1 MSTKEP
7 EDENCGAE
15 VRPYTVPD
23 DWDQDKGYCE
33 NKAGFRTDH
42 VGDGRC
48 YLHGGGSKTANEGNN
63 YAEKHG
69 LYADRQN
76 YYKNRPSAE
85 QAWIDAV
92 IESLIDDA
100 PFGTE
105 NFAKMQMLRNI
116 AIDMH
121 KLQNANDFIDKA
133 GLVEEDKVVG
143 YADNGKPI
151 KEDQENPINIT
162 YDRLNRTMTRQMKEL
177 GILDDPDSQQAEAS
191 QNLANE
197 LSALRAARDGDTNT
211 GPNTGS
217 DM

>member
-1 MSTKEP
+1 MPTKEP
-7 EDENCGAE
+7 EEGLCGAQ

-23 DWDQDKGYCE
+23 EWDQDVGYCQ

-48 YLHGGGSKTANEGNN
+48 YLHGGGSKSANEGNN
-63 YAEKHG
+63 HAETHG

-76 YYKNRPSAE
+76 YYKNRPTRE
-85 QAWIDAV
+85 QQWIDAV
-92 IESLIDDA
+92 VESLLDDA
-100 PFGTE
+100 LFSPD

-121 KLQNANDFIDKA
+121 KMQNANDFIDKA
-133 GLVEEDKVVG
+133 GLVQEDAVVG

-151 KEDQENPINIT
+151 KEDKENPINIT
-162 YDRLNRTMTRQMKEL
+162 YDRLNRTMTRQLKEL
-177 GILDDPDSQQAEAS
+177 GILDDRDSKQAEAS

-197 LSALRAARDGDTNT
+197 LSALREARD
-211 GPNTGS
+211 S
-217 DM
+217 

>member
-1 MSTKEP
+1 MPTKEP
-7 EDENCGAE
+7 EDGLCGAQ

-23 DWDQDKGYCE
+23 EWDQDVGYCQ

-48 YLHGGGSKTANEGNN
+48 YLHGGGSKSANKGNN
-63 YAEKHG
+63 HAETHG

-76 YYKNRPSAE
+76 YYKNRPTRE
-85 QAWIDAV
+85 QQWIDAV
-92 IESLIDDA
+92 VESLLDDA
-100 PFGTE
+100 LFSPD

-121 KLQNANDFIDKA
+121 KMQNANDFIDKA
-133 GLVEEDKVVG
+133 GLVQEDAVVG

-151 KEDQENPINIT
+151 KEDKENPINIT
-162 YDRLNRTMTRQMKEL
+162 YDRLNRTMTRQLKEL
-177 GILDDPDSQQAEAS
+177 GILDDPDSKRAEAS

-197 LSALRAARDGDTNT
+197 LSALREARD
-211 GPNTGS
+211 S
-217 DM
+217 